1 MKFRSKIWLL
11 PISVGVVF
19 CAGLI
24 FNLFIGINN
33 NHNLESLQAVETPFL
48 EYLFEAE
55 RGVHQLQA
63 DFQAA
68 VSEDEPDRIKDA
80 QKTTQDIRAALEKAK
95 QLTGKEDSIRN
106 LRIAFEAYQNAALS
120 TSQGM
125 LNKKIEPENIQ
136 RMAAAKKEL
145 EKQTKLARDQA
156 HITLNERFSNL
167 AQAQRDGLTLNVII
181 GLLIVLGLGLGSKA
195 IIASVWRDL
204 GAEPKEA
211 ASVVRLVGSGDL
223 RGQMVLQS
231 DDSSSLVAHL
241 QSMRNS
247 LTDVVLNIRTSA
259 EAMATATSQIASEN
273 IDLSSR
279 TEKQA
284 CALEQTA
291 SSMEELSLTVKKN
304 HESAQYANELVG
316 LTSGL
321 ATKGSGVVSQVV
333 QTMQSIQIS
342 SQKISEIIG
351 VIDGIAFQTNILAL
365 NAAVE
370 AARAGEQGRGFAVVA
385 SEVRTLAGRSAD
397 AAKEIKT
404 LINDSVTSV
413 TTGYQLVQE
422 AGSAMEEVQ
431 GSIHR
436 AAGIMKEITV
446 ASEQQAMDI
455 EQVKNSILEMDQATR
470 ENAAS
475 VQEAATAAQ
484 SLAQQAS
491 TMVQTVSVFKVAA
504 SLQNLH

>member
-11 PISVGVVF
+11 PISVGIAF
-19 CAGLI
+19 CAGLM
-24 FNLFIGINN
+24 LSLSIGVSNN
-33 NHNLESLQAVETPFL
+33 RNLELLQRVETPFL

-80 QKTTQDIRAALEKAK
+80 QKTTQDIRTSLEKAK
-95 QLTGKEDSIRN
+95 QLTDKEASVRP
-106 LRIAFEAYQNAALS
+106 LMAAFEAYQSAAL
-120 TSQGM
+120 TATQGM
-125 LNKKIEPENIQ
+125 LNKKVVPEDIQ
-136 RMAAAKKEL
+136 RMAAAQKAL
-145 EKQTKLARDQA
+145 ENQTKISRDQA

-167 AQAQRDGLTLNVII
+167 AQAQQDGLILNAIT

-211 ASVVRLVGSGDL
+211 ATVVRQVGSGDL
-223 RGQMVLQS
+223 SGSMVLQS
-231 DDSSSLVAHL
+231 GDSHSLVAHL
-241 QSMRNS
+241 QAMRKS

-259 EAMATATSQIASEN
+259 EAMATATSQIANEN

-279 TEKQA
+279 TEQQA

-291 SSMEELSLTVKKN
+291 SSMEELALTVKKN
-304 HESAQYANELVG
+304 HESAQHANELVV

-321 ATKGSGVVSQVV
+321 ATKGSTVVSQVV
-333 QTMQSIQIS
+333 QTMQDIEAS
-342 SQKISEIIG
+342 SQKISDIIG

-385 SEVRTLAGRSAD
+385 SEVRTLAGRSAE

-404 LINDSVTSV
+404 LITESVQSV
-413 TTGYQLVQE
+413 AAGAQLVQE
-422 AGSAMEEVQ
+422 AGSTMDEVQ
-431 GSIHR
+431 TSIHR
-436 AAGIMKEITV
+436 AADIMKEITV
-446 ASEQQAMDI
+446 ASQQQSMDI
-455 EQVKNSILEMDQATR
+455 EQVKNSIVEMDQATR

-475 VQEAATAAQ
+475 VQEAAAAAQ

-491 TMVQTVSVFKVAA
+491 SMVQTVSVFKVAA
-504 SLQNLH
+504 SLQN